1 MKTYSHSSKMGAKLL
16 TGEASRRFRI
26 ENALRGIMRQS
37 VAFSVESTGQNSS
50 SIAHFPKS
58 DLEILVSYETAVAFR
73 DGGRTFCTP
82 QGEFSR
88 PTDKAIRNFS
98 PGDCVRLS
106 VSEFN
111 SALSLALEENG

>member
-1 MKTYSHSSKMGAKLL
+1 MKTYSHSSKMGVKLL

-26 ENALRGIMRQS
+26 ESALRGIMRQN
-37 VAFSVESTGQNSS
+37 VAFSVEPTGQNSS
-50 SIAHFPKS
+50 SVAHFPKS

-88 PTDKAIRNFS
+88 TTDRAISNFA
-98 PGDCVRLS
+98 PGVRVRLS